1 MKYLEDWC
9 GSAEQERGEDIN
21 AIMDDLEHGHFP
33 VPCARG
39 VYDE

>member
-1 MKYLEDWC
+1 MTHIEDWY

-33 VPCARG
+33 VPCANG
-39 VYDE
+39 WYDE